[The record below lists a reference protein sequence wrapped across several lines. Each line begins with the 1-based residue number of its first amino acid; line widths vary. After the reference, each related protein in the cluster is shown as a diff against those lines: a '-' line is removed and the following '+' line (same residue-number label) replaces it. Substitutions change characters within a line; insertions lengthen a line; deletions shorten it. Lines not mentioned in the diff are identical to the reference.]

1 METILEVSNLTKI
14 KKKRKLVDNIS
25 FQVNSGEVFGLV
37 GPNGSGKTSSIQ
49 MMLGLCH
56 ITEGAVFVCGYSVKH
71 HFEMAMKNTGGMT
84 DNFKF
89 YKNMSGMQNL
99 RHLAEIRCQDGKLP
113 DNIDALI
120 EMVGLQKRIHDKVK
134 HYSLGMCQRLGLV
147 QAMLHKPKLLILDE
161 PTNGLDPQGIRELRH
176 ILMDYVLENSAAVV
190 ISSHLLS
197 EVEMMCDKV
206 AIMSNGKIADMRSTT
221 NRKHANIGVIYR
233 FTVSNVERAE
243 ALLQKYPI
251 QDIGDNYIDILL
263 DKSEA
268 NTEKL
273 MLSSCN
279 IMIDNVQQM
288 TKTLE
293 DVFMEA
299 TGGESQIE

>member
-14 KKKRKLVDNIS
+14 KNKRKLVDNIS

-56 ITEGAVFVCGYSVKH
+56 ITEGEVFVCGYSVKH

-147 QAMLHKPKLLILDE
+147 QAMLHKPCLLYTSQRHTDAVKTGAWSQCKDFCFWNYPLVE
-161 PTNGLDPQGIRELRH
+161 LEGKTLGIVGYGT
-176 ILMDYVLENSAAVV
+176 IGKAV
-190 ISSHLLS
+190 
-197 EVEMMCDKV
+197 E
-206 AIMSNGKIADMRSTT
+206 KIAL
-221 NRKHANIGVIYR
+221 AFG
-233 FTVSNVERAE
+233 
-243 ALLQKYPI
+243 
-251 QDIGDNYIDILL
+251 
-263 DKSEA
+263 
-268 NTEKL
+268 
-273 MLSSCN
+273 MLSL
-279 IMIDNVQQM
+279 IHI
-288 TKTLE
+288 
-293 DVFMEA
+293 
-299 TGGESQIE
+299 